1 MSNYSYLNS
10 LQDIS
15 ATTDDNC
22 QGLAEYLASGLNY
35 AIDLQIPG
43 EVCVRSTRSYDAVDM
58 DLSCYPVLKVFRQ
71 KETVNLSQ
79 VAQTDLV
86 ISYAMV
92 MPERDKLPGIMHWV
106 ARHITAM
113 LTAINHNDASCPFT
127 LFPKGSESIIIEYKI
142 MVNDLNQPVYT
153 YLRMTIPAREI
164 S

>member
-1 MSNYSYLNS
+1 MYEYLDS
-10 LQDIS
+10 LQIDPH
-15 ATTDDNC
+15 TDDNC
-22 QGLAEYLASGLNY
+22 QKLADYLATGLNY
-35 AIDLQIPG
+35 AINRYSPNQ
-43 EVCVRSTRSYDAVDM
+43 VCVRSTRSYDAIDT
-58 DLSCYPVLKVFRQ
+58 DLSCYPVIKVFRQ
-71 KETVNLSQ
+71 KEAVNLSQ